1 MTGLLS
7 KTEVRAT
14 FDKPCWQRVI
24 FDEFEATLTSTSRP
38 FPCVFGVTGMKT
50 DQLRYVF
57 LDLITPEAVA
67 PLLSDYLAAARGIG
81 RMTSLVVFGRPGP
94 VQGIEAYRDRF
105 WQLLDGLERI
115 DETPRPSD
123 IPEALDTDHWEFCF
137 AGEPIF
143 VVCNSPAHVLRQ
155 SRRSTS
161 YMVTFQPR
169 WVFDGLMGT
178 DDPAAQRAL
187 ETVRRRLEDFDAI
200 PPAPQL
206 GHYGTPGNREY
217 QQYFLDD
224 TNATP
229 RCPFHSLGAPE
240 TPISKKGKVA

>member
-1 MTGLLS
+1 MSCLLS
-7 KTEVRAT
+7 KTEVRET
-14 FDKPCWQRVI
+14 YDMPCWQRVI

-38 FPCVFGVTGMKT
+38 FPCVFGVSGIKS
-50 DQLRYVF
+50 DQLRYIF
-57 LDLITPEAVA
+57 LDRITPETLA
-67 PLLSDYLAAARGIG
+67 PLLREYLAGARDIG

-94 VQGIEAYRDRF
+94 VLGIEAYRDRF
-105 WQLLDGLERI
+105 WGLLDGLERL
-115 DETPRPSD
+115 DEAPRPAE

-169 WVFDGLMGT
+169 WVFEGIMDS
-178 DDPAAQRAL
+178 DDPSAQRVLA
-187 ETVRRRLEDFDAI
+187 TVRQRLEAFDAI
-200 PPAPQL
+200 APAPHL

-224 TNATP
+224 TNETP
-229 RCPFHSLGAPE
+229 RCPFHSLGAAPD
-240 TPISKKGKVA
+240 PMKKEGKVA